1 MKNFLL
7 NHLKF
12 SLFVLF
18 IVFSFMFMTTS
29 LQILSS
35 DYGAYYANAMFFNEK
50 YSLYNEAFDHKGPIF
65 YLFIKI
71 IGSLFGWE
79 VILRLYLYFFVI
91 FIFIKFSLF
100 PRNFKIK

>member
-71 IGSLFGWE
+71 IGSLFGWGG
-79 VILRLYLYFFVI
+79 YFT
-91 FIFIKFSLF
+91 FIPLF
-100 PRNFKIK
+100 FRHFYFY